1 LSATEVIEPR
11 WSGLVIVAA
20 PGPSLT
26 PAVAE
31 ACKGQRVVAVGEAWQ
46 AVPWAEALYHCDA
59 KWWDVHR
66 GAPEFQGERW
76 SLHCSRSHKIDAA
89 NKYGLRLVASK
100 AENGFSLNPSFIH
113 EGRNSGFQA
122 TNLAILMGGNPIVLV
137 GFDMHGASHFCK
149 RPAGLKIT
157 RDYAQFALVFD
168 EAAKLLPPGIE
179 IWNATPGSRISGF
192 KRVKLEDVLL
202 RFAA

>member
-1 LSATEVIEPR
+1 M
-11 WSGLVIVAA
+11 VIVAA

-31 ACKGQRVVAVGEAWQ
+31 ACQEHRVLAVGEAWQ
-46 AVPWAEALYHCDA
+46 AIPWAEVLYHCDA
-59 KWWDVHR
+59 KWWDAHK
-66 GAPEFQGERW
+66 GAAEFKGERW
-76 SLHCSRSHKIDAA
+76 SLHCSSRSDKIVTAK
-89 NKYGLRLVASK
+89 KYGVRLVASK
-100 AENGFSLNPSFIH
+100 AENGFSLDPSFIH

-137 GFDMHGASHFCK
+137 GFDMHGTSHFCK

-157 RDYAQFALVFD
+157 RDYAQFALAFD

-202 RFAA
+202 RSAA